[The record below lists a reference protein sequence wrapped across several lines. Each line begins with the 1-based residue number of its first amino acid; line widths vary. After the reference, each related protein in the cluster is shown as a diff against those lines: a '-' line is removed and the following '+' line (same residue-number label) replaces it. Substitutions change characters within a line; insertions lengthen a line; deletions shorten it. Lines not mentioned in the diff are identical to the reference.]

1 MHVVGCNSNSS
12 GSSSIQTMLVDT
24 TVLCL
29 LLKGKRSISYEWNR
43 RNPLIYTLTLLMKKL
58 GLCSSRRTCRLTS
71 NSASE
76 MQSQC
81 WVYTVPPSVEFL
93 HYFFL
98 LVAAAARTIIM
109 TTSFQISSSCKFP
122 KVYICHKLWNL
133 VGITESYC
141 YNNLA
146 YFFGPPCRICT
157 GQVVF
162 LALISASVILTS
174 YCTVWYFFQAV
185 SFFLS
190 FMLHCCML

>member
-1 MHVVGCNSNSS
+1 VHVVGCNSNSS

-109 TTSFQISSSCKFP
+109 TTSLLLALVYYVSRYPPVANFLKFIYATNYEIWLALQ
-122 KVYICHKLWNL
+122 KVIAIIIWL
-133 VGITESYC
+133 T
-141 YNNLA
+141 
-146 YFFGPPCRICT
+146 
-157 GQVVF
+157 F
-162 LALISASVILTS
+162 LAHPVGFIQAR
-174 YCTVWYFFQAV
+174 WFFWHSLV
-185 SFFLS
+185 LP
-190 FMLHCCML
+190 